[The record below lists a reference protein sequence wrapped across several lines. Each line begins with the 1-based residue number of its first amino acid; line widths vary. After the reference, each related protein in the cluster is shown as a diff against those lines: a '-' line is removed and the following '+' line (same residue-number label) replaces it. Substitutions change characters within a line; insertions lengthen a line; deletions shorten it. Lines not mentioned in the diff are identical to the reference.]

1 MEITP
6 MTTSNP
12 LATEERT
19 DTERLD
25 FIEAYL
31 QREGFVDDALRVKVR
46 VWTIATQAENPEG
59 LRATIDLM
67 IDQRG
72 KLQNG

>member
-1 MEITP
+1 
-6 MTTSNP
+6 MTN
-12 LATEERT
+12 EQRT

-31 QREGFVDDALRVKVR
+31 QREGYMDDALRVKVR
-46 VWTIATQAENPEG
+46 VWTVATHSENTDD
-59 LRATIDLM
+59 LRKTIDTM
-67 IDQRG
+67 MDQRG